1 MKKHFYNVLATI
13 ETIAIKLSL
22 SDSVHITNE
31 VLCVS
36 SVVCSGTA
44 TPR

>member
-1 MKKHFYNVLATI
+1 MKKHFFNVLATI
-13 ETIAIKLSL
+13 ETIASL